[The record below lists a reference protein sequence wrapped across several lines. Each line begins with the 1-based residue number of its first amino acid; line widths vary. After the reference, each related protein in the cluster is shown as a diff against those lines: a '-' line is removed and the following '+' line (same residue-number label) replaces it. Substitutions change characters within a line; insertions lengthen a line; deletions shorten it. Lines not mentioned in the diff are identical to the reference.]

1 MTAAA
6 IQGFAVE
13 YIERHGHFM
22 MLSRPDGLKQEELHA
37 FQLKMVAANRIPRQ
51 LELQT
56 ESMNGDLRL
65 VYNITGRRMLS
76 QRLRAEKL
84 PLLRYFGLLHELADI
99 LDDSKVYMLR
109 AEGYVLHED
118 FIYCGAGLDDL
129 YLTYVPLARRQ
140 DGESLAG
147 ELMQLASRLIRK
159 VPELRGSG
167 YQELMDYLQDE
178 TFHFGGMK
186 QLLQRHIHILEKE
199 EWGGRQEVPS
209 ESFSAARSAGS
220 EAVDRKRP
228 AGEMPESSSAS
239 TPSFTSSFTQPSS
252 FAAAGS
258 EWPAKD
264 EGAPLPFMPDEPEA
278 PGTAGQRPKS
288 RRTLLVA
295 AGFVIG
301 LALIWKL
308 YADKPTEP
316 MLYICSGLSLFAV
329 LGAYLLLKRG
339 ATRDSDDDV
348 DDSSEWSA
356 EQPHPAAEEPE
367 RVGEMLSRIGLMEVG
382 LSSVSPGVRERRSES
397 DMPGAGS
404 GGANAFPSFEG
415 SANAST
421 AHAVE
426 RRTAVPS
433 SSHAASPPFAE
444 ALPAVARRNA
454 VPSSSAAASNP
465 FAEPPASAVT
475 TLLAPPAAT
484 VLLKPLPGAERKGKT
499 PYLETTKNGQTE
511 KIALR
516 KSVFVF
522 GRQGHEVDYALDD
535 AGISR
540 IHAEI
545 VREDGNLVVK
555 DLGSRNGTSL
565 NGKTLVPYRTYPLQ
579 DGDVIAVARTEFV
592 FKSGA

>member
-1 MTAAA
+1 MTASA
-6 IQGFAVE
+6 IHGFAVE

-22 MLSRPDGLKQEELHA
+22 MLSRPEGLKQEELNA

-56 ESMNGDLRL
+56 ESMNGDVRL
-65 VYNITGRRMLS
+65 VYNLTGRRMLS
-76 QRLRAEKL
+76 QRLRMEKL
-84 PLLRYFGLLHELADI
+84 PLTRYFGLLHELADI
-99 LDDSKVYMLR
+99 LDESKVYMLR

-118 FIYCGAGLDDL
+118 FIYCGSGLDDL
-129 YLTYVPLARRQ
+129 YLTYVPLERRKG
-140 DGESLAG
+140 GESLAG
-147 ELMQLASRLIRK
+147 ELLQLASRLVRK

-186 QLLQRHIHILEKE
+186 QLLQRHIQILEKE
-199 EWGGRQEVPS
+199 EWGGPQEAPS
-209 ESFSAARSAGS
+209 GSFSAARSARPEGT
-220 EAVDRKRP
+220 ERKRP
-228 AGEMPESSSAS
+228 AGEPPAFSSSFAHPSAS
-239 TPSFTSSFTQPSS
+239 
-252 FAAAGS
+252 AAAGS
-258 EWPAKD
+258 EWPAK
-264 EGAPLPFMPDEPEA
+264 EEASLPFLPDGPEA
-278 PGTAGQRPKS
+278 TDTAGQRPKS
-288 RRTLLVA
+288 KRTLFVA

-316 MLYICSGLSLFAV
+316 MLYICSGLSLFVV
-329 LGAYLLLKRG
+329 LGAYLLLKLG
-339 ATRDSDDDV
+339 SARDDDDDV
-348 DDSSEWSA
+348 DVSVGWRVEPLRDS
-356 EQPHPAAEEPE
+356 AAEEPE

-382 LSSVSPGVRERRSES
+382 LSSGSPGVRGRRSES
-397 DMPGAGS
+397 DMPGPGS
-404 GGANAFPSFEG
+404 GDSDAFPSFEG
-415 SANAST
+415 RSADAST

-426 RRTAVPS
+426 RRGAVPS
-433 SSHAASPPFAE
+433 SLHAAAPPSFA
-444 ALPAVARRNA
+444 AAPTAYAVERRSA
-454 VPSSSAAASNP
+454 VPSSSAAAASSP
-465 FAEPPASAVT
+465 FAEPSPPAAT

-484 VLLKPLPGAERKGKT
+484 VLLKPLPEAERKGET
-499 PYLETTKNGQTE
+499 PYLETTNNGQTE

-522 GRQGHEVDYALDD
+522 GRQEHEVDYALDD

-545 VREDGNLVVK
+545 VREDGSLALK

-565 NGKTLVPYRTYPLQ
+565 NGETLVPYRPYPLQ